1 MSSSTDALVRHP
13 AFRGLSS
20 PRPFAP
26 GSGVAA
32 ALQIVR
38 RMPEH
43 FVQNS
48 RMVKNLTSITR
59 TSQIMTTEV
68 TVAITE
74 KICAAGKYP
83 QPEDEN
89 ELNGVRPCARWRA
102 SSVLLSFHAVFVSIS
117 RRSYLCTSFVTPAGV
132 ATEYDQR
139 HDAPRWTL
147 VRSFILRA

>member
-1 MSSSTDALVRHP
+1 MA
-13 AFRGLSS
+13 
-20 PRPFAP
+20 
-26 GSGVAA
+26 
-32 ALQIVR
+32 
-38 RMPEH
+38 
-43 FVQNS
+43 
-48 RMVKNLTSITR
+48 KNLTSITH

-68 TVAITE
+68 TVAITG

-89 ELNGVRPCARWRA
+89 ELNGGRPCARWRA

-147 VRSFILRA
+147 VRSFILHA